1 MGQGC
6 VSQFRK
12 NLFIKMCKNVTQD
25 CFSDMAKGIVTEVII
40 QLVKKSRKYL
50 LLRCIIDL

>member
-1 MGQGC
+1 MGHGC

-12 NLFIKMCKNVTQD
+12 NRFIKMCKNVTQD
-25 CFSDMAKGIVTEVII
+25 CFLDMAKGVVMEVII

>member
-1 MGQGC
+1 MGHGC
-6 VSQFRK
+6 VSQFMK
-12 NLFIKMCKNVTQD
+12 NRFIKMCKNVTQD
-25 CFSDMAKGIVTEVII
+25 CFLDMAKGVVMEVII